1 VIGITAGLKTSDYSY
16 LLARLLLLPCA
27 ARGSVRRRGNTRAR
41 PVRRTKAI
49 SDLAAGSPPAG
60 RPRSRSIC
68 EGAGRRDPDRRC
80 AQTASIDRPSD
91 FAVVAVGPGRISR
104 NAHVASRPDAE
115 NGRGRLAGARGCAS
129 SFDGG
134 CFESPRAGDRARGAP
149 CKART
154 AADPDRRSSG
164 RQSRNCA
171 APGFEPT
178 CRTAAVAS
186 RSSSANR
193 SCAVAAFS
201 APRIGAARQPP
212 DQLRSADRGLRHLSA
227 YRVSAER
234 HASGSPFGSRRPN

>member
-1 VIGITAGLKTSDYSY
+1 
-16 LLARLLLLPCA
+16 
-27 ARGSVRRRGNTRAR
+27 VRRRGNTRA
-41 PVRRTKAI
+41 
-49 SDLAAGSPPAG
+49 SSCSPDKSHIRLGGRLSPAG
-60 RPRSRSIC
+60 RPRSRSTC

-104 NAHVASRPDAE
+104 NAHVASRTGAE

-129 SFDGG
+129 AFDGG

-149 CKART
+149 CQART
-154 AADPDRRSSG
+154 AADPNRRSSG

-171 APGFEPT
+171 ASGFEPT
-178 CRTAAVAS
+178 CRSAAVAS
-186 RSSSANR
+186 RSNSANG

-201 APRIGAARQPP
+201 APRIGAARQPA

-234 HASGSPFGSRRPN
+234 HVSGSPFGSRRQN